1 MKKITMINRRFGRLI
16 VIKECEK
23 NKNGHIKYLCRCE
36 CGVEKKVFGTHLRE
50 GKIISCGCKNKVSGI
65 TGNMWY
71 KITTTKVHRRT
82 KRNNLE
88 FNVTKEYL
96 NDLFIKQDGKCGL
109 SGLEITFPKRW
120 NDKSY
125 TASLDRIDSSQGYVV
140 GNVQWVHKH
149 INVMKNIYPQ
159 DMFIYLCNKV
169 AETHKTNELPLDNI
183 DKFKFGLNE
192 KYRKKN
198 I

>member
-1 MKKITMINRRFGRLI
+1 MLNKKFGKLI
-16 VIKECEK
+16 VIEECDK

-36 CGVEKKVFGTHLRE
+36 CGVEKKIFGTHLRE
-50 GKIISCGCKNKVSGI
+50 GKIVSCGCKNKVCGI

-71 KITTTKVHRRT
+71 KITNMKVHKRT

-96 NDLFIKQDGKCGL
+96 NDLFFKQDGKCNL
-109 SGLEITFPKRW
+109 SGLEITFPKSW
-120 NDKSY
+120 KDKTY
-125 TASLDRIDSSQGYVV
+125 TASLDRIDSSLGYIV

-159 DMFIYLCNKV
+159 DMFIFMCNQV
-169 AETHKTNELPLDNI
+169 AITHKTNKLPLENLDE
-183 DKFKFGLNE
+183 FKFGMNE
-192 KYRKKN
+192 KYRKKTT
-198 I
+198 